1 MLARSASRKAALA
14 GVGACVALFA
24 GWTGAQLGHVPR
36 YFDTLEY
43 ARRARSLEADAF
55 RGFLYPALLAA
66 AHRAAGES
74 AVREP
79 FRWSPSRG
87 NPSLPHA
94 EGVYAALQLGQL
106 AVAAASIAYFAWIAT
121 GLAGRRLALLT
132 ALVALDPL
140 VAHFGLAILT
150 DAPALAASLAF
161 CAALADLAARRPRA
175 RAAAAC
181 VLPLAAFAA
190 TGLRAEKG
198 AVLVATALASAA
210 AFAGCARVRAGART
224 SLASGS
230 LRGRFAAL
238 RAGARTSLASGSLR
252 GRFAALRAG
261 ARNSLAPARRI
272 AAALALVAVAV
283 GAAVALQRSFLADSP
298 RWRPGLVALYLR
310 VILPHVGELEELPPS
325 ARAALGPN
333 ADRLARA
340 PLPRARGIVE
350 SASGGDPARRE
361 ALSRDLAR
369 AVLRERGL
377 ALALDVAKD
386 ALENAAATA
395 SFYARLALASAP
407 GGLAAR
413 LGLADGV
420 AETAQLLTA
429 RTPRLA
435 HAALAA
441 AAALALAATLLALA
455 SARAR
460 RRAGLPI
467 LGAEAAVAWTPALAF
482 CAANAVAFAAAQDLV
497 HVRYALGAH
506 VGWLVAA
513 YAALLRRLLPARAG

>member
-1 MLARSASRKAALA
+1 MLARSASRTAALA
-14 GVGACVALFA
+14 GVGACAALFA

-43 ARRARSLEADAF
+43 ARRANRLEVDAF
-55 RGFLYPALLAA
+55 RGFVYPALLAA

-87 NPSLPHA
+87 NPPLPHA
-94 EGVYAALQLGQL
+94 RGVYAALQVGQL
-106 AVAAASIAYFAWIAT
+106 ALAAASVAYFAWIAT
-121 GLAGRRLALLT
+121 GLAGRRLALLA

-140 VAHFGLAILT
+140 VAHFELAVLT
-150 DAPALAASLAF
+150 DGLALAASLAF

-175 RAAAAC
+175 RATAAC

-198 AVLVATALASAA
+198 AVLGATAVASAA
-210 AFAGCARVRAGART
+210 AFAWLARGPAGART
-224 SLASGS
+224 PLASGS

-238 RAGARTSLASGSLR
+238 RAGARTSLA
-252 GRFAALRAG
+252 
-261 ARNSLAPARRI
+261 PARRI
-272 AAALALVAVAV
+272 AVVLALVAVAV
-283 GAAVALQRSFLADSP
+283 GSAAALQRSFLADSP

-310 VILPHVGELEELPPS
+310 VILPHVGELEELPAS
-325 ARAALGPN
+325 AREALGPN
-333 ADRLARA
+333 AGRLARA

-361 ALSRDLAR
+361 ALSRELAR

-420 AETAQLLTA
+420 AETAQLLAA
-429 RTPRLA
+429 RTPRLSR
-435 HAALAA
+435 AALAV
-441 AAALALAATLLALA
+441 AAALTLAATGLALA
-455 SARAR
+455 SARER
-460 RRAGLPI
+460 LRAGAPL
-467 LGAEAAVAWTPALAF
+467 LGAEAAIAWTPALAF

-497 HVRYALGAH
+497 HLRYGLAAH
-506 VGWLVAA
+506 VAWLVAV
-513 YAALLRRLLPARAG
+513 YAALLRRLSPGGAADARISGSPSRAAPPPSRPA